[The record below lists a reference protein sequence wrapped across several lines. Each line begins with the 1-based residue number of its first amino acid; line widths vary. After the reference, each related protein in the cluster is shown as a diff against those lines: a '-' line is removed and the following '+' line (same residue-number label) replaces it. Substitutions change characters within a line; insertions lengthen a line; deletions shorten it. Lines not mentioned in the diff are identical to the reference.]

1 MEKDFIPYEEA
12 LALKE
17 LGFDERCFGRFNPD
31 NDLVISHTETY
42 NTDFRKTLFTQA
54 PTFSQAF
61 RWFRDNFGLYW
72 PIMSKATPSNNLVYY
87 IYHGRLREDWNGCF
101 ESYEEAELAC
111 LKKLIEIAKQ
121 GGNT

>member
-111 LKKLIEIAKQ
+111 LKKLIEISK
-121 GGNT
+121 NK

>member
-17 LGFDERCFGRFNPD
+17 LGFDGCSFGFYQSDR
-31 NDLVISHTETY
+31 LRQEKILSGTQKY
-42 NTDFRKTLFTQA
+42 MRKEDCKA

-111 LKKLIEIAKQ
+111 LKQLIEISK
-121 GGNT
+121 NK